1 DQRGYGVA
9 NGYRDIGAFEASGTY
24 AYANGR
30 GYSSIAELL
39 ARPEA
44 ATDGVFNITLAD
56 TRITD
61 RNIRLDGKINITG
74 GVDADGNV
82 LTYFDANN
90 LGRVFNI
97 TSEAAMVSLS
107 NLILMNGAAMKT
119 SVLGSDGG
127 GLIANS
133 GNLTLTNITGKNSFA
148 QNAGGAVYSTLNLV
162 VNDSLFSNNRAN
174 VGGGI
179 YASGTSVTAK
189 DVTFF
194 ANYGHNGGG
203 MYVQNLNFTGSGLV
217 FNNNYATNDAGGLYI
232 VGDDTTVIDIASS
245 FKENYVLGRGAAM
258 NMLGGATFKGNLDV
272 SNNISI
278 FDGGGI
284 YMLNTSEIDISGNFR
299 GNRSG
304 FGIGGGAYIGNV
316 VKSLRLF
323 ADFKFNQADGDGGGL
338 YAYGN
343 VVDDVNMADLNI
355 SKSSF
360 EVNSTLGSGGGA
372 YIYSFRNV
380 SFRDVSF
387 GKAGTV
393 ISALGNSAYGDGG
406 GLHVSY
412 VDTFEGEDLRF
423 GGNIAGESQGKNNAG
438 VNTGLASGGAAYL
451 LNVGSITIDIMR
463 VSDNLLHGKSARNQ
477 ATHGGMVIVADNVD
491 RRTTTH
497 IQISNADFL
506 YNSLASLY
514 VDALNA
520 VIKLDSSSFDNQYS
534 ALGYS
539 YGAVI
544 ENAVSMYVVNST
556 FAHSNVNLWVKNLSD
571 AVNGLTIN
579 FSTIAYDQ
587 VNGLYIVNGWQHV
600 NTTIGG
606 IGLQFDKGTL
616 NISNTIVAY
625 NAIKLGGNVTV
636 RSSHHNVF
644 ENLIMDEPGGF
655 SGTQKQLTNLI
666 WGGDTAGQY
675 IQIESYYNG

>member
-1 DQRGYGVA
+1 MSYETGVMEVNDDGGAVSDYKFARYDSGNGMSLTTIPEDELGSYKIIVNNSALYGNFAKGMGGAIAASAGAEINSSTLAYNIAGAGGALALDFNVNGSTIAYNVALGHYQEFYSREGDNKIVLEYSGVIDGGAAFGVEMEFDSEGERHFVSSIIGKNYSINYSSWNEVDIGKVKLYLDHFNVYESDSAYTKVGVPTYGSANRVTKYHYIDDIAMNGQLNRGEAKPLLFFNGVMQDFGGWTKTLSIRGAAWFDSVAFDGVYDQTTGTDQRGYGVA

-323 ADFKFNQADGDGGGL
+323 ADFK
-338 YAYGN
+338 
-343 VVDDVNMADLNI
+343 
-355 SKSSF
+355 
-360 EVNSTLGSGGGA
+360 
-372 YIYSFRNV
+372 
-380 SFRDVSF
+380 
-387 GKAGTV
+387 
-393 ISALGNSAYGDGG
+393 
-406 GLHVSY
+406 
-412 VDTFEGEDLRF
+412 
-423 GGNIAGESQGKNNAG
+423 
-438 VNTGLASGGAAYL
+438 
-451 LNVGSITIDIMR
+451 
-463 VSDNLLHGKSARNQ
+463 
-477 ATHGGMVIVADNVD
+477 
-491 RRTTTH
+491 
-497 IQISNADFL
+497 
-506 YNSLASLY
+506 
-514 VDALNA
+514 
-520 VIKLDSSSFDNQYS
+520 
-534 ALGYS
+534 
-539 YGAVI
+539 
-544 ENAVSMYVVNST
+544 
-556 FAHSNVNLWVKNLSD
+556 
-571 AVNGLTIN
+571 
-579 FSTIAYDQ
+579 
-587 VNGLYIVNGWQHV
+587 
-600 NTTIGG
+600 
-606 IGLQFDKGTL
+606 
-616 NISNTIVAY
+616 
-625 NAIKLGGNVTV
+625 
-636 RSSHHNVF
+636 
-644 ENLIMDEPGGF
+644 
-655 SGTQKQLTNLI
+655 
-666 WGGDTAGQY
+666 
-675 IQIESYYNG
+675 